1 MMISEFE
8 QWLRSRTNKQKRAF
22 HEDTILAYA
31 KAARALDTWMT
42 EHDVDG
48 DFTACD
54 TALLNRFFRDYHDA
68 HTRGGTNTKQRNL
81 RHLFTWLEADYDHPH
96 PYTDELSRY
105 AASAGRPSTLSADF
119 IKDLLVVTGGGHGK
133 SFADIRDHALIR
145 VLTEGLRRTEITE
158 MRMTDLPLDL
168 VSQRLIRVVPLK
180 GARAEEA
187 GRLVLIAPGHCPGD
201 GRVPAGAEVPPAG
214 RITVRLAGAAQQR
227 PARRDGAVPDAA
239 AAGRPGRLRARG
251 APAHVPAHLRQRL
264 AVQRRL
270 RGRPDAAGWLA
281 DPVHGR
287 PLRGRHGRPAG
298 PGRQAAHGRHVLTAA
313 QRGASGFA
321 RSQPRV
327 HGPRPTFPPAVS
339 APAVISGRRWL
350 RLTATCNEAACS
362 PTVDPVSVTADG
374 NQRYDWVRLT
384 YPRGRVD
391 AVYGDGQRDSA
402 GTVVGP
408 PEPGARFRPAQ

>member
-1 MMISEFE
+1 MMISGFE

-42 EHDVDG
+42 DHDVDG

-119 IKDLLVVTGGGHGK
+119 IKDLLVVTGGGHGR

-187 GRLVLIAPGHCPGD
+187 GRLVLIAPATARAMAAYLRARRYHRLAESLSVWLGLRNSGPLDGTGLYRMLQRRADQAGYEPAVHPHMFRHNFANDWLSNGGSEGD
-201 GRVPAGAEVPPAG
+201 LM
-214 RITVRLAGAAQQR
+214 RLAGWRTRSMVDRYGADMADQR
-227 PARRDGAVPDAA
+227 AMDAKRRM
-239 AAGRPGRLRARG
+239 
-251 APAHVPAHLRQRL
+251 
-264 AVQRRL
+264 
-270 RGRPDAAGWLA
+270 
-281 DPVHGR
+281 
-287 PLRGRHGRPAG
+287 
-298 PGRQAAHGRHVLTAA
+298 
-313 QRGASGFA
+313 
-321 RSQPRV
+321 
-327 HGPRPTFPPAVS
+327 
-339 APAVISGRRWL
+339 
-350 RLTATCNEAACS
+350 
-362 PTVDPVSVTADG
+362 
-374 NQRYDWVRLT
+374 
-384 YPRGRVD
+384 
-391 AVYGDGQRDSA
+391 GDMY
-402 GTVVGP
+402 
-408 PEPGARFRPAQ
+408 